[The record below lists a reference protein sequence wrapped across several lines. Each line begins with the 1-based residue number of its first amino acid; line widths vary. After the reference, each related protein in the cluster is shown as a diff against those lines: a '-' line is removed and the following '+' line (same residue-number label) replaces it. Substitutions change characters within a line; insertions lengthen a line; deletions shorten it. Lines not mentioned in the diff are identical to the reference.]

1 MVIVY
6 PGNTISKYIVEK
18 FKKLTPEEV
27 AKLVGVP
34 LDSIKVKDTLYS
46 VSIFADKDK
55 YKGLYEYNKLASAYI
70 GEEIYGPACI
80 ATGAELDEYSEE
92 FVDKVTPMNSWCVG
106 SEFDEA
112 MSKGLN
118 NAAKRVEQIEQ
129 LLDKAKDVYG
139 LNDKPTYIGNKSPF
153 GVKNPTFKPLHANK
167 IKLDIEKLYN
177 RLKQDSKE
185 EEEGDE
191 ASPMSIFKVQ
201 RPKLTQEEYDAV
213 LESTYDALSKTKIID
228 LGSEYDLFEG
238 DGNIVILDPDKAED
252 TICYLM
258 QHFIDR
264 EEYEKCA
271 VLRDIELVR

>member
-6 PGNTISKYIVEK
+6 PGNTVSKYIVEK
-18 FKKLTPEEV
+18 YKKLKPDEV

-34 LDSIKVKDTLYS
+34 SDNLKVKDTLYS
-46 VSIFADKDK
+46 VSMFADKDI
-55 YKGLYEYNKLASAYI
+55 YKDMYDYNKLASAYI

-80 ATGAELDEYSEE
+80 ATGAELDEYSEK
-92 FVDKVTPMNSWCVG
+92 FIDKVTPMNSWCVG

-118 NAAKRVEQIEQ
+118 NAAKKVEQIEQ
-129 LLDKAKDVYG
+129 LFDKAKEAYG
-139 LNDKPTYIGNKSPF
+139 LKDAPTYIGNKSPF
-153 GVKNPTFKPLHANK
+153 GIKNPTFKPLHASK

-177 RLKQDSKE
+177 RLKKDNE
-185 EEEGDE
+185 GDEEGDDT
-191 ASPMSIFKVQ
+191 AAMGMFKIQ
-201 RPKLTQEEYDAV
+201 RPKLTKEEYDSV
-213 LESTYDALSKTKIID
+213 LERTYDALSKTKIID
-228 LGSEYDLFEG
+228 LSSEYDLFEG

-271 VLRDIELVR
+271 VLRDIELIR